1 MKLQWSLLF
10 ALIFAV
16 IVAIF
21 AVVNVDEV
29 PVNYVFGTATL
40 PLILVI
46 LGSALLGALV
56 SGSVAIFRS
65 FVLQRRVKQLEKDN
79 TAKESLIAA
88 QQNEISALNKNDSV
102 RYQDAHLATLAKQN
116 GETVVD
122 TPLSK
127 KDIKN
132 DTNADVRSTS

>member
-1 MKLQWSLLF
+1 MKFQWSLLF

-65 FVLQRRVKQLEKDN
+65 FVLQRRVRQLEKDN

-88 QQNEISALNKNDSV
+88 QQNEISALNKNEPV
-102 RYQDAHLATLAKQN
+102 RYQDAHLATQDKLN

-122 TPLSK
+122 TPLS
-127 KDIKN
+127 
-132 DTNADVRSTS
+132 

>member
-1 MKLQWSLLF
+1 MKFQWSLLL

-21 AVVNVDEV
+21 AVVNVDDV
-29 PVNYVFGTATL
+29 PVNYVFGTAQW

-79 TAKESLIAA
+79 TVKETLIAT
-88 QQNEISALNKNDSV
+88 QQNEISALNKNEPV
-102 RYQDAHLATLAKQN
+102 RYQDTHLKD
-116 GETVVD
+116 EIPDD
-122 TPLSK
+122 TSG
-127 KDIKN
+127 
-132 DTNADVRSTS
+132 DVRSTI

>member
-1 MKLQWSLLF
+1 MKFQWSLLF

-65 FVLQRRVKQLEKDN
+65 FVLQRRVRQLEKDN

-88 QQNEISALNKNDSV
+88 QQNEISALNKNEPG
-102 RYQDAHLATLAKQN
+102 RYQDAHLATQDKLN

-122 TPLSK
+122 TPLNR